1 MIQSLIIP
9 SISAE
14 ALLVSDSSQD
24 NEKIIQFRQAPA
36 SAVLDRVE
44 LGNLIR
50 SVLTQGELF
59 KLQAK
64 RTRNCSPAEVVQFR
78 QLEVSE

>member
-1 MIQSLIIP
+1 
-9 SISAE
+9 
-14 ALLVSDSSQD
+14 VSDTSQND
-24 NEKIIQFRQAPA
+24 EKIIQFRIAPA

-50 SVLTQGELF
+50 SVLTQSELF

-64 RTRNCSPAEVVQFR
+64 RTRSCSPAEVVQFK
-78 QLEVSE
+78 LKVSE